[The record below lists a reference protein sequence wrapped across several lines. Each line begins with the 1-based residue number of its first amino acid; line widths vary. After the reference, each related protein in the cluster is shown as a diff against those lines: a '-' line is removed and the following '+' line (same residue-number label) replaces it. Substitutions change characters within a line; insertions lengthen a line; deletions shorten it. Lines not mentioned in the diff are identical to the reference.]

1 MATDNPTARKPVNG
15 SLLIDLT
22 DRIAATEALQEA
34 DADAAEIEQLMVGV
48 DALRKLPIKD
58 IVPPLSFRPV
68 GAKK

>member
-1 MATDNPTARKPVNG
+1 MATDNSIARKPVSG

-22 DRIAATEALQEA
+22 DQIAATEPLRQA